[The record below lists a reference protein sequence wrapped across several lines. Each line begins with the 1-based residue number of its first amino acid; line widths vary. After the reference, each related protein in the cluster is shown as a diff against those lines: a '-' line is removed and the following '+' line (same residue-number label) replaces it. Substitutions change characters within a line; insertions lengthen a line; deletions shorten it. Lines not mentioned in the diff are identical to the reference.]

1 MPLPNTYWFYNQ
13 GTADAAKT
21 GGSAEDENF
30 KAITVGTAA
39 AGHTLVF
46 TGPAVVDGDPTGTR
60 DTIIIPASGEKEID
74 KTFIDNNSIVDQV
87 MMAGTNQGGQSGG
100 NTRYVFCIYFDGET
114 ASEPYLEFWDDVNHN
129 SYGLPVLGAGEPSNS
144 MVKGVATTDSAP
156 GSADWVAAGQGSA
169 LAGSGNANRLKLSGA
184 AIGSAGDY
192 LYFNLCV
199 RVPSSASPFS
209 NAPLATLR
217 FTYT

>member
-1 MPLPNTYWFYNQ
+1 MALPNTYWFYNQ
-13 GTADAAKT
+13 GITDVAKT
-21 GGSAEDENF
+21 GGSAEDANF
-30 KAITVGTAA
+30 KAITVGTEVT
-39 AGHTLVF
+39 GHTLVF

-74 KTFIDNNSIVDQV
+74 KTFIDNNSIMDQV
-87 MMAGTNQGGQSGG
+87 TMAGTDQGGQSGG
-100 NTRYVFCIYFDGET
+100 NTRYVFCIYFDGDT
-114 ASEPYLEFWDDVNHN
+114 ASEPYLEFWDNVDHN
-129 SYGLPVLGAGEPSNS
+129 SYGLPVLGAGTPSNS

-169 LAGSGNANRLKLSGA
+169 LAGSGNANRLKLSSA
-184 AIGSAGDY
+184 AIGSGGDY

>member
-1 MPLPNTYWFYNQ
+1 MALPNTYWFYNQ
-13 GTADAAKT
+13 GITDVAKT
-21 GGSAEDENF
+21 GGSVEDANF
-30 KAITVGTAA
+30 KAITVGTGVT
-39 AGHTLVF
+39 GHTLVF

-74 KTFIDNNSIVDQV
+74 KTFIDNNSIMDQV
-87 MMAGTNQGGQSGG
+87 TMAGTDQGGQSGG
-100 NTRYVFCIYFDGET
+100 NTRYVFCIYFDGAT
-114 ASEPYLEFWDDVNHN
+114 ASEPYLEFWDNVDHN
-129 SYGLPVLGAGEPSNS
+129 SCDLPVLGAGTPSNS
-144 MVKGVATTDSAP
+144 MVKGAATTGAAP